1 MTIRF
6 EIVTYEGPSLT
17 EIALL
22 ENIWRQSVRR
32 AYLLEVTDLLIR
44 YVPEEVAH
52 HICCFIPWDTV
63 VSAKALRCGTRSQT
77 YLAEV
82 MRRSDFCL

>member
-6 EIVTYEGPSLT
+6 EIVTYVGPSVT

-22 ENIWRQSVRR
+22 ENIWRQNVRR
-32 AYLLEVTDLLIR
+32 AYLVEVMDCLIR
-44 YVPEEVAH
+44 YVPEDVAY
-52 HICCFIPWDTV
+52 HICCFLPCDTV

-82 MRRSDFCL
+82 MRGSIFF